1 MGRAIAMWLG
11 LMALWL
17 FLSGHYTP
25 LLIGFGV
32 ASTLFVTWIAWRM
45 RIVDRDSVPLQF
57 LPHVLT
63 YLPWLTLEVIKA
75 NLHVGRRI
83 LTPGSSIT
91 PLMSRYRGHEKT
103 DVGRFTYA
111 NSITLTPGTITTGVY
126 GEEMEIHALTRES
139 MDGTEEGSMDRQVTR
154 MERA

>member
-1 MGRAIAMWLG
+1 MWAG
-11 LMALWL
+11 LMGLWL

-32 ASTLFVTWIAWRM
+32 FSTGFVTWIAMRM

-57 LPHVLT
+57 LPNVVT
-63 YLPWLTLEVIKA
+63 YLPWLTLEIIKA
-75 NLHVGRRI
+75 NLHVGKTI
-83 LTPGSSIT
+83 LSPGPSIS
-91 PLMSRYRGHEKT
+91 PLMSRYRGAQKT

-126 GEEMEIHALTRES
+126 GQEMEIHALTRES

-154 MERA
+154 MEVL

>member
-1 MGRAIAMWLG
+1 MKRAIAMWAG

-17 FLSGHYTP
+17 LLSGHYTP

-32 ASTLFVTWIAWRM
+32 GSTTFVTWIAMRM
-45 RIVDRDSVPLQF
+45 RIVDHDSVPLQF
-57 LPHVLT
+57 LPRVLT
-63 YLPWLTLEVIKA
+63 YLPWLALEVIKA

-83 LTPGSSIT
+83 LSPRLGIS

-103 DVGRFTYA
+103 DVGRFTYV

-126 GEEMEIHALTRES
+126 GQEVEIHALTRES

-154 MERA
+154 MEAM